1 MKNSKT
7 FKPATPP
14 RLRSRRPQL
23 VLPCWPHGT
32 VHCSPATTVTRI
44 YTELT
49 SASPSPS
56 SKPPSLRPPKPAR
69 QAYPRIPAAAP
80 HMICTLS
87 SHCGTLTAPRHRSVF
102 SENLTYRRPMRTQ
115 QYVCV
120 LLLIDAKDSRARHAL
135 SCQHTHALS
144 VATDVR
150 STKHYRCRARNEREK
165 RGTEQPP

>member
-23 VLPCWPHGT
+23 VRPRWQPAM
-32 VHCSPATTVTRI
+32 VRCSPVMAVTSI
-44 YTELT
+44 YTEL
-49 SASPSPS
+49 ASESPS
-56 SKPPSLRPPKPAR
+56 SSPWPPSLRSPKPAR

-102 SENLTYRRPMRTQ
+102 SGTLTYRRPMRTQ
-115 QYVCV
+115 QYVCI
-120 LLLIDAKDSRARHAL
+120 LLPIDAQDSRPCHAL
-135 SCQHTHALS
+135 SRRHAHARS

-150 STKHYRCRARNEREK
+150 STEHALSLSC
-165 RGTEQPP
+165 